1 MYPAQRR
8 GCPELRYNLLEAV
21 KACGESGVNWTKTQ
35 ECRQWLEEHLSD
47 FGDDHGGI
55 YQNTED

>member
-1 MYPAQRR
+1 M
-8 GCPELRYNLLEAV
+8 EAI
-21 KACGESGVNWTKTQ
+21 KACGESGVNWTKAQ

-55 YQNTED
+55 YQNTEE